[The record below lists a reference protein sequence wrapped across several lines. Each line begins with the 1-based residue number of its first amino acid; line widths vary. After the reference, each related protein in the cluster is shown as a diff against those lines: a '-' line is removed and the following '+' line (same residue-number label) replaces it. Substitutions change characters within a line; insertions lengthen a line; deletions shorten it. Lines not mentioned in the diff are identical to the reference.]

1 MQWGIVAHLSEE
13 SAYGKMSSQV
23 CLRYLPG
30 LNLVTRPACS
40 RCFRYFPMFCS
51 ATCPTEAALHRSA
64 QQQHPTLMLSIP
76 LKPCMLLNTS
86 VQAPSRHSLL
96 SGALTLLYACAEH
109 NDAVL
114 DSLVSSQGRSRSMSG
129 GQVTADDSR
138 FACLHWCVQAG
149 MAALPQ
155 QPQQSSLQAVWPSD
169 LPPPSQTNH
178 PTCAASLATLQ
189 RAGQQYLAKGA
200 PHVMGTSRSWL
211 LALEVLVRCV
221 PCGSAVEA

>member
-30 LNLVTRPACS
+30 LNLLTRPACS
-40 RCFRYFPMFCS
+40 RCFRCFPMFCS

-114 DSLVSSQGRSRSMSG
+114 DSVVSSQGRSRSMSG
-129 GQVTADDSR
+129 GQVTVGDSR
-138 FACLHWCVQAG
+138 FACLHWCMQAG
-149 MAALPQ
+149 MAALLP
-155 QPQQSSLQAVWPSD
+155 QPQHAKRSGPQT
-169 LPPPSQTNH
+169 PPLQTNH

-221 PCGSAVEA
+221 PRGSAVEA

>member
-30 LNLVTRPACS
+30 LNLVTRPARS

-51 ATCPTEAALHRSA
+51 PTYPTEAALHRSA
-64 QQQHPTLMLSIP
+64 QQQHPTLKLSIT

-96 SGALTLLYACAEH
+96 SGALILLYACAEH

-114 DSLVSSQGRSRSMSG
+114 DSLVSSQ
-129 GQVTADDSR
+129 
-138 FACLHWCVQAG
+138 
-149 MAALPQ
+149 
-155 QPQQSSLQAVWPSD
+155 
-169 LPPPSQTNH
+169 
-178 PTCAASLATLQ
+178 ASLATLQ

-221 PCGSAVEA
+221 PCGSAVDA